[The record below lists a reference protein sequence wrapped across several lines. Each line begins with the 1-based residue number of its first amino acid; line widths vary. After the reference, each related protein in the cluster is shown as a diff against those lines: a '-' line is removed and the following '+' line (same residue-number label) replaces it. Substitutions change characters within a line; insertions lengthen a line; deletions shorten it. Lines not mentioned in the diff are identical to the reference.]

1 MLTLRPVVVPALHAI
16 GSSAGRNRV
25 SDRYQRVL
33 KSALPGGSKA
43 MSSSAVGLACL
54 LFFAL
59 SRGVQDAFFGNVFQ
73 SVSFLLVGVLAFGA
87 STLCFSV
94 VAFLR
99 QPRDLAKPF
108 TSPAAFAG
116 LNVTTAAARLG
127 FFYGLKRLEPAVV
140 ATLYNGVGPLT
151 VLGLGALGWTTA
163 KRRPSAGEWF
173 CYLGIAGTL
182 AALVVVVLANRSG
195 LSISNIVP
203 QAAALAVVVAGGA
216 MITIGHMIARWF
228 NDTGVSS
235 AAVMG
240 TRFLLTLLLAATAEL
255 TVGEAAMRPS
265 AGSLPFLAAVAF
277 ALITIPSFM
286 LQLGIARTS
295 PLAVNAMRSLA
306 PVFVFVVQ
314 QVDGRLRFS
323 GATLICVVSFC
334 IFATGASVLRGWS
347 EARGKD
353 HEPSQRCLRRSASW
367 DG

>member
-99 QPRDLAKPF
+99 RPRDLAKPF

-116 LNVTTAAARLG
+116 LNVTTAAAWLG
-127 FFYGLKRLEPAVV
+127 FFYGLKNLEPAVV
-140 ATLYNGVGPLT
+140 TTLYNGIGPLT

-195 LSISNIVP
+195 LSI
-203 QAAALAVVVAGGA
+203 
-216 MITIGHMIARWF
+216 
-228 NDTGVSS
+228 
-235 AAVMG
+235 
-240 TRFLLTLLLAATAEL
+240 
-255 TVGEAAMRPS
+255 
-265 AGSLPFLAAVAF
+265 
-277 ALITIPSFM
+277 
-286 LQLGIARTS
+286 
-295 PLAVNAMRSLA
+295 
-306 PVFVFVVQ
+306 
-314 QVDGRLRFS
+314 
-323 GATLICVVSFC
+323 
-334 IFATGASVLRGWS
+334 
-347 EARGKD
+347 
-353 HEPSQRCLRRSASW
+353 
-367 DG
+367 